1 VGLNRSR
8 FVADALGQGFGVLQS
23 VKDALDP
30 NGILN
35 PGKLGLASPFGA
47 LPWP

>member
-1 VGLNRSR
+1 MAG
-8 FVADALGQGFGVLQS
+8 ALGAGMGVLTA
-23 VKDALDP
+23 VKAALDP

-47 LPWP
+47 VTWPST